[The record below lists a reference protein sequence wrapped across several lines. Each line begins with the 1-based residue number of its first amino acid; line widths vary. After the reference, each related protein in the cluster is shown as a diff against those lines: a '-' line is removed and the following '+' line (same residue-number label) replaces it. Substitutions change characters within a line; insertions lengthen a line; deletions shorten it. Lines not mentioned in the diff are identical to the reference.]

1 MPPYYLHMSG
11 GPRSTREIFMTFAR
25 IGVSGFG
32 GVLFWMRRVLIQEK
46 RWVTDEEMLEGL
58 AIGQILPGPNVYNLS
73 FMLGYRWAG
82 VRGAFAAVGG
92 LLAAP
97 LAILVTLGLLYKAY
111 SGVTMLQHALRGMA
125 AVAAGLL
132 LASAVGMA
140 ATLPRRLVPWLFM
153 LLAFGG
159 VGLMRWPLLY
169 VMAALS
175 PFAVYFAWRK
185 H

>member
-1 MPPYYLHMSG
+1 MSAE
-11 GPRSTREIFMTFAR
+11 PRNTREIFLTFAR
-25 IGVSGFG
+25 IGLSGFG

-73 FMLGYRWAG
+73 FMLGHRWFG
-82 VRGAFAAVGG
+82 LRGAFAAIGG

-97 LAILVTLGLLYKAY
+97 VVILVCLGLLYKAY
-111 SGVTMLQHALRGMA
+111 SNVPLLQQALGGMA

-132 LASAVGMA
+132 LASAVSMA
-140 ATLPRRLVPWLFM
+140 GALPRRLVPWLFM
-153 LLAFGG
+153 LAAFAG

-169 VMAALS
+169 VMAALA
-175 PFAVYFAWRK
+175 PFAIFFAWRRQ
-185 H
+185 

>member
-1 MPPYYLHMSG
+1 MPDGLAAAPGSV
-11 GPRSTREIFMTFAR
+11 REIFTTFAR
-25 IGVSGFG
+25 IGLSGFG

-46 RWVTDEEMLEGL
+46 HWVTDEEMLEGL

-73 FMLGYRWAG
+73 FMIGYRWFG
-82 VRGAFAAVGG
+82 LRGAFAAVGG

-97 LAILVTLGLLYKAY
+97 LVILVSLGLLYRAF
-111 SGVTMLQHALRGMA
+111 SDVLVLQHALRGMA

-153 LLAFGG
+153 LLAFAG
-159 VGLMRWPLLY
+159 VGVMRWPLLY

-175 PFAVYFAWRK
+175 PFAVFLAWRK

>member
-1 MPPYYLHMSG
+1 MSNA
-11 GPRSTREIFMTFAR
+11 PANVREIFLTFAR
-25 IGVSGFG
+25 IGLSGFG

-73 FMLGYRWAG
+73 FMMGYRWFG
-82 VRGAFAAVGG
+82 LRGAFAAVGG

-97 LAILVTLGLLYKAY
+97 LVILISLGLLYRAF
-111 SGVTMLQHALRGMA
+111 SDVLVLQHALRGMA

-175 PFAVYFAWRK
+175 PFAVFLAWRK

>member
-1 MPPYYLHMSG
+1 MSDG
-11 GPRSTREIFMTFAR
+11 SNAGPLSPRDIFLTFAR
-25 IGVSGFG
+25 IGLSGFG

-58 AIGQILPGPNVYNLS
+58 AIGQILPGPNVYNLA
-73 FMLGYRWAG
+73 FMLGHRWFG
-82 VRGAFAAVGG
+82 LRGAFAAVAG

-97 LAILVTLGLLYKAY
+97 IVILVTLGLLYKAY
-111 SGVTMLQHALRGMA
+111 SNVEILQHALRGMA

-140 ATLPRRLVPWLFM
+140 VTLPRRLVPWLFM

-159 VGLMRWPLLY
+159 VGVMRWPLLY
-169 VMAALS
+169 VMVVLA
-175 PFAVYFAWRK
+175 PFAMYFAWQRR
-185 H
+185 

>member
-1 MPPYYLHMSG
+1 MSA
-11 GPRSTREIFMTFAR
+11 GPRNTREIFMTFAR
-25 IGVSGFG
+25 IGLSGFG

-46 RWVTDEEMLEGL
+46 RWVTDQEMLEGL

-73 FMLGYRWAG
+73 FMIGYRFAG
-82 VRGAFAAVGG
+82 LHGAFAAVGG

-97 LAILVTLGLLYKAY
+97 LVILVSLGLLYKAY
-111 SGVTMLQHALRGMA
+111 SDVLVLQQALRGMA

-153 LLAFGG
+153 LLAFAG
-159 VGLMRWPLLY
+159 VGIMRWPLLY

-175 PFAVYFAWRK
+175 PFAVLLAWRRQ
-185 H
+185 

>member
-1 MPPYYLHMSG
+1 MMSSS
-11 GPRSTREIFMTFAR
+11 PASVREIFLTFAR
-25 IGVSGFG
+25 IGLSGFG

-46 RWVTDEEMLEGL
+46 RWVTDAEMLEGL

-73 FMLGYRWAG
+73 FMMGYRWFG
-82 VRGAFAAVGG
+82 LRGAFAAVGG
-92 LLAAP
+92 LLAGP
-97 LAILVTLGLLYKAY
+97 LVILVSLGLLYRAF
-111 SGVTMLQHALRGMA
+111 SDVLVLQHALRGMA

-153 LLAFGG
+153 LLAFAG
-159 VGLMRWPLLY
+159 VGVMRWPLLY

-175 PFAVYFAWRK
+175 PFAVFLAWRK